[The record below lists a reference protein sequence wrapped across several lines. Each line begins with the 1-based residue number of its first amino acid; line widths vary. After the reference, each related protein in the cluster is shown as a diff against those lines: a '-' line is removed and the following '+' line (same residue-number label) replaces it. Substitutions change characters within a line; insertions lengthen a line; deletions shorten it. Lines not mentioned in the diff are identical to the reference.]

1 MLAAKGYF
9 FRMQWIALRRIDKR
23 KRYMKPYQSTYLP
36 IKGISQQ
43 RFFLMLC
50 VAYFN
55 VLSDKVSTTSL
66 RRLEKS
72 PSQDCLL
79 CDIQPA
85 LSSLLLWFNWFFLK
99 KKLP

>member
-9 FRMQWIALRRIDKR
+9 FRMQRIALRRTDKY
-23 KRYMKPYQSTYLP
+23 KRYTKPYQSTYLP

-43 RFFLMLC
+43 RFFLVLC

-66 RRLEKS
+66 GRLELS
-72 PSQDCLL
+72 HSQD
-79 CDIQPA
+79 
-85 LSSLLLWFNWFFLK
+85 FFFL
-99 KKLP
+99 